1 MLSDKVEDVDF
12 SLNKLVISA
21 HSCFI
26 TFFGLRVCDLQVAV
40 PGSELLPAHDL
51 PLQLIQRDVHAIK
64 NHRVVVES
72 GGEFIMNV
80 RHDEKK
86 KKTPSVQS

>member
-1 MLSDKVEDVDF
+1 M
-12 SLNKLVISA
+12 
-21 HSCFI
+21 HTCFI

-64 NHRVVVES
+64 NHRVVAES

-80 RHDEKK
+80 SHDEKK
-86 KKTPSVQS
+86 NLPQSKVD